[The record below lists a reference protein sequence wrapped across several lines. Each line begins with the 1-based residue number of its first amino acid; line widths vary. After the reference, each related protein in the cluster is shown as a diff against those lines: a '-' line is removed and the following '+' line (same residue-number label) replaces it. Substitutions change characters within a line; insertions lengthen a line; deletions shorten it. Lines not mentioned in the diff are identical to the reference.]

1 MRNRQEII
9 YFHTRNIFE
18 VDDGDLINIGWRKDL
33 SIKEIALSIAAVV
46 RYEVYIQLDRSKPNG
61 LPRKMLDNSKI

>member
-18 VDDGDLINIGWRKDL
+18 VDDGDLTNIGWPKDL
-33 SIKEIALSIAAVV
+33 SIKEIALLIAAIVK
-46 RYEVYIQLDRSKPNG
+46 YEVNIQLDRSKPIG
-61 LPRKMLDNSKI
+61 LPRKLLDNSKI